1 MKKMSSTLYFA
12 GLIAT
17 VVLFTFTTASAR
29 VCVFRIGG
37 TCIFWSGSVRAEL
50 NAEEPENSGGQTRS
64 INFTI
69 NGKGGG
75 LMPGLVFC
83 KSSNPN
89 NQTVEKTLAQYIGVF
104 GITKEIRTR
113 EFRHQPARGNRKNA
127 IVPATAKLGA
137 NQLRGLNQQCKNA
150 FGQNWRAID
159 FVPSE
164 FETQVSLVN
173 KGRGKVDSWVRI
185 ECTLPNHTTLGWD
198 LVNNRPEE
206 RQYQCTR
213 KEESQ

>member
-1 MKKMSSTLYFA
+1 MKKMSSTFRFA
-12 GLIAT
+12 LLIAS

-50 NAEEPENSGGQTRS
+50 DAEEPENFRGQTRS

-83 KSSNPN
+83 KSSNPSI
-89 NQTVEKTLAQYIGVF
+89 QTVEKTSAQYIGVF
-104 GITKEIRTR
+104 GITKEIRAG

-127 IVPATAKLGA
+127 KVSAAARLDA
-137 NQLRGLNQQCKNA
+137 NQLRGLNQQCIRK
-150 FGQNWRAID
+150 FGRNWRAID

-173 KGRGKVDSWVRI
+173 KRRGKVDSWAIIR
-185 ECTLPNHTTLGWD
+185 CTLPNSATLGWD
-198 LVNNRPEE
+198 AANNRPEE
-206 RQYQCTR
+206 RQYECR
-213 KEESQ
+213 RIREK